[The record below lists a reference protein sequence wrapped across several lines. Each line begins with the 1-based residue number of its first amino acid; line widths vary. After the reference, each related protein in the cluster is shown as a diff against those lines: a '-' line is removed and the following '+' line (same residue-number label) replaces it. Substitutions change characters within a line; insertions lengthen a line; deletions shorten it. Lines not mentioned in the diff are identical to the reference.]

1 MEAENFFFEGFQ
13 AAGGGFNQEKVFA
26 GGFDFTFPTVDGF
39 HRGRMDVDASGEVF
53 FEDGAGD
60 FAGFRER
67 GAGYED
73 EAKLGGHGFLADIVV
88 DLGREE
94 SLTQR
99 R

>member
-1 MEAENFFFEGFQ
+1 
-13 AAGGGFNQEKVFA
+13 
-26 GGFDFTFPTVDGF
+26 
-39 HRGRMDVDASGEVF
+39 VF

-60 FAGFRER
+60 FAGFGER
-67 GAGYED
+67 GAGYKD

-94 SLTQR
+94 NLTQR